1 MPLFKV
7 TNSKARPQK
16 AIEYIT
22 RPDKAAFVDVLN
34 LDEGED
40 YAREFEATAAY
51 YGKNG
56 SLGERKYYHFKFSA
70 ARSDGISP
78 EKHQEAAMELA
89 RRLFSDYEC
98 VIATHTDTE
107 TVHSHIIV
115 NSVSFVDGRKLHCD
129 DREYRAMKDLANEV
143 GIEYGMTPLD
153 WRKAKAVKKWEL
165 ENDIAGEYAEAEK
178 RIVLRGGTSWKEEL
192 REVIDYAKATAFD
205 WTSFEEILNE
215 YGVIFSR
222 DTDKTVSFVHPQN
235 QRVARGSNLGKGYT
249 KADIMQALEL
259 TTDYELEIDIT
270 DYAELVE
277 YKSLESLL
285 EYLSGFEGI
294 DRVYAENC
302 LTVKEELKLTLRNAA
317 WTASVLG
324 EPLERVLSD
333 ADVSI
338 QQVTQDETVYIFGGY
353 EIRGADLGE
362 QYRGMEVLTN
372 EFGKQNNRQNSRR
385 GIRAD
390 EAIRGREEPASFKQA
405 VNAKSNGNESAD
417 RTVLG
422 ELEPSNGNTE
432 KPRQQDASYIN
443 RADGKGNGRNK
454 LSDGRALQGA
464 VGKPP
469 HNENYSTEHNSGSE
483 HNNQD
488 HRDQYKR

>member
-1 MPLFKV
+1 MPLFKG
-7 TNSKARPQK
+7 TSSKARPQK

-22 RPDKAAFVDVLN
+22 RPEKAAFVDVLN

-40 YAREFEATAAY
+40 YARAFEATAAY

-78 EKHQEAAMELA
+78 EKHQAAAMELA

-98 VIATHTDTE
+98 VIATHTDTA

-115 NSVSFVDGRKLHCD
+115 NSVSFADGRKLHCD

-153 WRKAKAVKKWEL
+153 WRAAKAVKKWEL
-165 ENDIAGEYAEAEK
+165 ENDMAVEYAEAEK

-192 REVIDYAKATAFD
+192 REVIDYAKAAAFD

-215 YGVIFSR
+215 YGVTFSR
-222 DTDKTVSFVHPQN
+222 DTNKTVSFVHPQK
-235 QRVARGSNLGKGYT
+235 QRAVRGSSLGEGYT

-259 TTDYELEIDIT
+259 TAEYKPEIHTPDYS
-270 DYAELVE
+270 ELVE

-285 EYLSGFEGI
+285 EYLSEFEGI
-294 DRVYAENC
+294 DRVYAENY

-338 QQVTQDETVYIFGGY
+338 QQGNQDETVYIFNGH
-353 EIRGADLGE
+353 EIRGEDLGE
-362 QYRGMEVLTN
+362 QYRCMEVLTN

-390 EAIRGREEPASFKQA
+390 EAIRGREKLASFKQA
-405 VNAKSNGNESAD
+405 VNAESNGNESAD
-417 RTVLG
+417 RSVFG
-422 ELEPSNGNTE
+422 ELKPSDGNTE
-432 KPRQQDASYIN
+432 KPRQQDASRID
-443 RADGKGNGRNK
+443 RADGKGNRRHK

-464 VGKPP
+464 VGKQPQ
-469 HNENYSTEHNSGSE
+469 NGSYGAEHNGDSRQ
-483 HNNQD
+483 NKQD
-488 HRDQYKR
+488 NREQYKR